1 MLTVKAAAGKMGV
14 SAALVY
20 ALCAS
25 RQLRHSR
32 VGLGRGKIV
41 ISEEAVSEYLRVRES
56 GPVEPEPPPERQRFR
71 HPPLRHV
78 HLPS

>member
-1 MLTVKAAAGKMGV
+1 MFTVKAAAGKMGV
-14 SAALVY
+14 SVALVY

-41 ISEEAVSEYLRVRES
+41 ISEEALAEYLRDRES
-56 GPVEPEPPPERQRFR
+56 GPEPPKPS
-71 HPPLRHV
+71 PLPRGIKLQ
-78 HLPS
+78 HLQIPS